1 MSQPMLVNANRSRS
15 TVSEHRG
22 SIEGL
27 ILRLVNA
34 KHGSALYNFLLNL
47 LVVDEGAPGLD
58 SRTLRVCTQVTDLGY

>member
-22 SIEGL
+22 SVER
-27 ILRLVNA
+27 LRLANA

-47 LVVDEGAPGLD
+47 LVVDEGAPGLQYLD
-58 SRTLRVCTQVTDLGY
+58 SRTLRVCAQVTDLG